1 MNEQDPTESLPA
13 PEGGR
18 HQLRRGDRLGDRF
31 TIVQFLAR
39 GGMGEVYE
47 AVDEHLQAKHIALK
61 TLRAEIADDVEMR
74 ARFEREILLAR
85 EVNHRNV
92 CPTYD
97 LFRLEGPRG
106 PVLCLTMKLLRG
118 ESLAARLRRLG
129 PMPPEAVLPI
139 VRQLAAGLDA
149 AHAAG
154 VIHRDFKPGN
164 VILEQSGQ
172 NPQVS
177 ITDFGLSR
185 PYDSDHTLGI
195 GKVAGTRGYIAPEL
209 FEGRTASPASDVYAF
224 GVVLHEILTGRQPV
238 TKPGSRDFVKPSG
251 LGQAIPEVWDRIILG
266 CLAPDPSKRFQSP
279 GEPMALLESPSKGDR
294 GGGGASLTA
303 PLAMDCVRRRSRRY
317 AVHRGAA
324 PRSSSTSAAAAPFCV
339 VEGHGCPPGSSGY
352 RTVRQCR
359 G

>member
-1 MNEQDPTESLPA
+1 M
-13 PEGGR
+13 
-18 HQLRRGDRLGDRF
+18 
-31 TIVQFLAR
+31 
-39 GGMGEVYE
+39 
-47 AVDEHLQAKHIALK
+47 
-61 TLRAEIADDVEMR
+61 
-74 ARFEREILLAR
+74 
-85 EVNHRNV
+85 NHRNV

-224 GVVLHEILTGRQPV
+224 GMVLHEILTGRQPV

-279 GEPMALLESPSKGDR
+279 GNRWRSWSPRARETGWW
-294 GGGGASLTA
+294 
-303 PLAMDCVRRRSRRY
+303 RRIP
-317 AVHRGAA
+317 HGAA
-324 PRSSSTSAAAAPFCV
+324 GYGLRAAAQSPVRC
-339 VEGHGCPPGSSGY
+339 SSGGRASIFFY
-352 RTVRQCR
+352 IRCR
-359 G
+359 SAVLCC

>member
-1 MNEQDPTESLPA
+1 
-13 PEGGR
+13 
-18 HQLRRGDRLGDRF
+18 
-31 TIVQFLAR
+31 
-39 GGMGEVYE
+39 
-47 AVDEHLQAKHIALK
+47 
-61 TLRAEIADDVEMR
+61 
-74 ARFEREILLAR
+74 
-85 EVNHRNV
+85 
-92 CPTYD
+92 
-97 LFRLEGPRG
+97 
-106 PVLCLTMKLLRG
+106 
-118 ESLAARLRRLG
+118 
-129 PMPPEAVLPI
+129 MPPEAVLPI

-149 AHAAG
+149 APAAG

-294 GGGGASLTA
+294 MVAAHPSRRRWLWIACGGAVAGTLFIGGPRLDLLLHPLPQRRFVLLRAMAARRAPADTA
-303 PLAMDCVRRRSRRY
+303 LLDNVVDSIDARLVRAESYVKDLLIMR
-317 AVHRGAA
+317 
-324 PRSSSTSAAAAPFCV
+324 TSGP
-339 VEGHGCPPGSSGY
+339 
-352 RTVRQCR
+352 CR
-359 G
+359 AGKTE